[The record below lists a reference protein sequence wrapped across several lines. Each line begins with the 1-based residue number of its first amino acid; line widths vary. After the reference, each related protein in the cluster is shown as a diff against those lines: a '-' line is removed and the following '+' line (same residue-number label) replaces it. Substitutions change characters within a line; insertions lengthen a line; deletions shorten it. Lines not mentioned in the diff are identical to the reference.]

1 MFCGRLNPEQHNVSA
16 PQCAHHVQAKK
27 SINQTMCN
35 SDKTTVC
42 DLHCANAQ
50 TLILIIITL
59 LFEQWQENGMEI
71 KS

>member
-1 MFCGRLNPEQHNVSA
+1 MSQLLNVLTMFRQ
-16 PQCAHHVQAKK
+16 KK